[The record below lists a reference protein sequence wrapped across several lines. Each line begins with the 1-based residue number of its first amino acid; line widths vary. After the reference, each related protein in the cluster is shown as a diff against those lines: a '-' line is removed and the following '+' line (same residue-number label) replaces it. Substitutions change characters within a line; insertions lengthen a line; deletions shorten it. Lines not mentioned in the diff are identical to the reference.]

1 MLHDLQLLVD
11 VLAAVLHDQVDDDRG
26 QVVRIQLR
34 ALLLLALVVRV
45 DLLGDFLGDVDDGF
59 EFGDGRA
66 AFAELVDQFQA
77 LRVGLDVAILFNA
90 LVDL

>member
-26 QVVRIQLR
+26 QVVGVQLG
-34 ALLLLALVVRV
+34 ALLLLPLVVGV
-45 DLLGDFLGDVDDGF
+45 DLLGDLLGDVDDGL
-59 EFGDGRA
+59 ELGDGRA
-66 AFAELVDQFQA
+66 ALAELVDELQA
-77 LRVGLDVAILFNA
+77 LGVGLHVPLLLDA